1 MRMEDLPKDPHK
13 PYEDIMAMLLGTLFV
28 ALGVTF
34 YTHAV
39 LLTGSTAGMA
49 LLLNYLTGWG
59 FGVWFFA
66 INLPFYYLAIKRMGW
81 SFTLRTFVAIGLVS
95 LFSELTQGW
104 VEFANVPSLYA
115 ALMGG
120 ALMGIGMLM
129 LFRHRTSLGGIN
141 ILALYLQDKHGLRAG
156 YVQLGIDAVI
166 LLVALTQL
174 PLDRVGY
181 SVLGALMLNL
191 IIALNSSQGVI
202 SGLASRDDVK
212 SAS

>member
-1 MRMEDLPKDPHK
+1 MRDDNLPQDPHQ

-28 ALGVTF
+28 ALGVTL
-34 YTHAV
+34 YTQAV

-81 SFTLRTFVAIGLVS
+81 SFTLRTFAAIGLVS
-95 LFSELTQGW
+95 VFSELTQRW
-104 VEFANVPSLYA
+104 VTFESVPSLYA
-115 ALMGG
+115 AVMGG
-120 ALMGIGMLM
+120 ALIGVGMLM

-141 ILALYLQDKHGLRAG
+141 ILALYLQQRHGWRAG
-156 YVQLGIDAVI
+156 YVQLGIDGLI

-181 SVLGALMLNL
+181 SVVGAVTLNL
-191 IIALNSSQGVI
+191 IIALNHKPGRYIGV
-202 SGLASRDDVK
+202 S
-212 SAS
+212 

>member
-1 MRMEDLPKDPHK
+1 
-13 PYEDIMAMLLGTLFV
+13 MLGLSTSGTESVASVVAAWLAGVAAATVMFV
-28 ALGVTF
+28 LNRNSPCRPNHTI
-34 YTHAV
+34 AV
-39 LLTGSTAGMA
+39 LRRAFTQITALSLAIA
-49 LLLNYLTGWG
+49 LL
-59 FGVWFFA
+59 
-66 INLPFYYLAIKRMGW
+66 
-81 SFTLRTFVAIGLVS
+81 
-95 LFSELTQGW
+95 
-104 VEFANVPSLYA
+104 NVPSLYA

-156 YVQLGIDAVI
+156 YVQLGIDGVI

-191 IIALNSSQGVI
+191 IIALNHKPGRYIGV
-202 SGLASRDDVK
+202 S
-212 SAS
+212 

>member
-1 MRMEDLPKDPHK
+1 MRMEDLPTDPHK
-13 PYEDIMAMLLGTLFV
+13 PYEDVMAMLLGTLFV

-39 LLTGSTAGMA
+39 LLTGSTAGLA
-49 LLLNYLTGWG
+49 LLLSYVTSSVTGWG

-81 SFTLRTFVAIGLVS
+81 SFTLRTFLAIGLVS

-104 VEFANVPSLYA
+104 VAFDAVPSLYA

-141 ILALYLQDKHGLRAG
+141 ILALYLQEKHGLRAG
-156 YVQLGIDAVI
+156 YVQLGIDGVI

-174 PLDRVGY
+174 PLDRVGF
-181 SVLGALMLNL
+181 SVLGALTLNL
-191 IIALNSSQGVI
+191 IIALNHKPGRYIGV
-202 SGLASRDDVK
+202 S
-212 SAS
+212 

>member
-1 MRMEDLPKDPHK
+1 MRVEDLPTDQHR
-13 PYEDIMAMLLGTLFV
+13 PYEDVMAMLLGTFFV

-39 LLTGSTAGMA
+39 LLTGSTAGLA
-49 LLLNYLTGWG
+49 LLLSYMTSNVTGWG
-59 FGVWFFA
+59 FGVYFFA
-66 INLPFYYLAIKRMGW
+66 INLPFYYLAVKRMGW
-81 SFTLRTFVAIGLVS
+81 SFTLRTFAAIGLVS

-104 VEFANVPSLYA
+104 VQFGNVPSLYA

-156 YVQLGIDAVI
+156 YVQLAIDGVI
-166 LLVALTQL
+166 LLIALTQL

-181 SVLGALMLNL
+181 SVLGALTLNL
-191 IIALNSSQGVI
+191 IIALNHKPGRYIGDS
-202 SGLASRDDVK
+202 
-212 SAS
+212 

>member
-1 MRMEDLPKDPHK
+1 MRVEDLPKDQHR
-13 PYEDIMAMLLGTLFV
+13 PYEDVMAMLLGTFFV

-39 LLTGSTAGMA
+39 LLTGSTAGLA
-49 LLLNYLTGWG
+49 LLLSYMTSSLTGWG
-59 FGVWFFA
+59 FGVYFFA
-66 INLPFYYLAIKRMGW
+66 INLPFYYLAVKRMGW
-81 SFTLRTFVAIGLVS
+81 SFTLRTFAAIGLVS

-104 VEFANVPSLYA
+104 VQFASVPSIYA

-156 YVQLGIDAVI
+156 YVQLAIDGVI
-166 LLVALTQL
+166 LLIALTQL

-181 SVLGALMLNL
+181 SVLGALTLNL
-191 IIALNSSQGVI
+191 IIALNHKPGRYIGV
-202 SGLASRDDVK
+202 S
-212 SAS
+212 

>member
-1 MRMEDLPKDPHK
+1 MRDDDLPQDPHQ
-13 PYEDIMAMLLGTLFV
+13 PYEDVMAMLLGTLFV
-28 ALGVTF
+28 ALGVTL
-34 YTHAV
+34 YTQAV

-49 LLLNYLTGWG
+49 LLFNYLTGWG

-95 LFSELTQGW
+95 VFSELTQRW
-104 VEFANVPSLYA
+104 VTFESVPSLYA
-115 ALMGG
+115 AIMGG
-120 ALMGIGMLM
+120 ALIGVGMLM

-141 ILALYLQDKHGLRAG
+141 ILALYLQQRHGWRAG
-156 YVQLGIDAVI
+156 YVQLGIDGLI

-181 SVLGALMLNL
+181 SVIGAVTLNL
-191 IIALNSSQGVI
+191 IIALNHKPGRYIGV
-202 SGLASRDDVK
+202 S
-212 SAS
+212 

>member
-1 MRMEDLPKDPHK
+1 MRVEDLPKDPHR
-13 PYEDIMAMLLGTLFV
+13 PYEDVMAMLLGTFFV

-39 LLTGSTAGMA
+39 LLTGSTAGLA
-49 LLLNYLTGWG
+49 LLLSYMTSSVTGWG
-59 FGVWFFA
+59 FGVYFFA
-66 INLPFYYLAIKRMGW
+66 INLPFYYLAVKRMGW
-81 SFTLRTFVAIGLVS
+81 SFTLRTFAAIGLVS

-104 VEFANVPSLYA
+104 VKFASVPSLYA

-141 ILALYLQDKHGLRAG
+141 ILALYLQDRHGLRAG
-156 YVQLGIDAVI
+156 YVQLAIDGVI
-166 LLVALTQL
+166 LLIALTQL

-181 SVLGALMLNL
+181 SVLGALTLNL
-191 IIALNSSQGVI
+191 IIALNHKPGRYIGV
-202 SGLASRDDVK
+202 S
-212 SAS
+212 

>member
-1 MRMEDLPKDPHK
+1 MRVEDLPKDQHR
-13 PYEDIMAMLLGTLFV
+13 PYEDVMAMLLGTFFV

-39 LLTGSTAGMA
+39 LLTGSTAGLA
-49 LLLNYLTGWG
+49 LLLSYMISSVTGWG
-59 FGVWFFA
+59 FGGYFFA
-66 INLPFYYLAIKRMGW
+66 INLPFYYLAVKRMGW
-81 SFTLRTFVAIGLVS
+81 SFTLRTFAAIGLVS

-104 VEFANVPSLYA
+104 VQFAIVPSIYA

-141 ILALYLQDKHGLRAG
+141 ILALYLQDKHGFRAG
-156 YVQLGIDAVI
+156 YVQLAIDGVI
-166 LLVALTQL
+166 LLIALTQL

-181 SVLGALMLNL
+181 SVLGALTLNL
-191 IIALNSSQGVI
+191 IIALNHKPGRYIGV
-202 SGLASRDDVK
+202 S
-212 SAS
+212 

>member
-1 MRMEDLPKDPHK
+1 MRVEDLPKDQHR
-13 PYEDIMAMLLGTLFV
+13 PYEDMMAMLLGTFFV

-39 LLTGSTAGMA
+39 LLTGSTAGLA
-49 LLLNYLTGWG
+49 LLLSYMTSSVTGWG
-59 FGVWFFA
+59 FGVYFFA
-66 INLPFYYLAIKRMGW
+66 INLPFYYLAVKRMGW
-81 SFTLRTFVAIGLVS
+81 SFTLRTFAAIGLVS

-104 VEFANVPSLYA
+104 VQFASVPSIYA

-156 YVQLGIDAVI
+156 YVQLAIDGVI
-166 LLVALTQL
+166 LLIALTQL

-181 SVLGALMLNL
+181 SVLGALTLNL
-191 IIALNSSQGVI
+191 IIALNHKPGRYIGVT
-202 SGLASRDDVK
+202 
-212 SAS
+212 

>member
-1 MRMEDLPKDPHK
+1 MCDDNLPQDPHQ
-13 PYEDIMAMLLGTLFV
+13 PYEDVMAMLLGTLFV
-28 ALGVTF
+28 ALGVTL
-34 YTHAV
+34 YTQAV

-81 SFTLRTFVAIGLVS
+81 SFTLRTFAAIGLVS
-95 LFSELTQGW
+95 VFSELTQRW
-104 VEFANVPSLYA
+104 VTFESVPSLYA
-115 ALMGG
+115 AVMGG
-120 ALMGIGMLM
+120 ALIGVGMLM

-141 ILALYLQDKHGLRAG
+141 ILALYLQQRHGWRAG
-156 YVQLGIDAVI
+156 YVQLGIDGLI

-181 SVLGALMLNL
+181 SVVGAVTLNL
-191 IIALNSSQGVI
+191 IIALNHKPGRYIGV
-202 SGLASRDDVK
+202 S
-212 SAS
+212 

>member
-1 MRMEDLPKDPHK
+1 MLVEDLPKDQHR
-13 PYEDIMAMLLGTLFV
+13 PYEDLMAMLLGTFFV
-28 ALGVTF
+28 ALGITF

-39 LLTGSTAGMA
+39 LLTGSTAGLA
-49 LLLNYLTGWG
+49 LLLSYMTSSVTGWG
-59 FGVWFFA
+59 FGVYFFA
-66 INLPFYYLAIKRMGW
+66 INLPFYYLAVKRMGW
-81 SFTLRTFVAIGLVS
+81 SFTLRTFAAIGLVS

-104 VEFANVPSLYA
+104 VQFANVPSLYA

-156 YVQLGIDAVI
+156 YVQLAIDGVI
-166 LLVALTQL
+166 LLIALTQL

-181 SVLGALMLNL
+181 SVLGALTLNL
-191 IIALNSSQGVI
+191 IIALNHKPGRYIGV
-202 SGLASRDDVK
+202 S
-212 SAS
+212 

>member
-1 MRMEDLPKDPHK
+1 MRDDNLPQDPHQ
-13 PYEDIMAMLLGTLFV
+13 PYEDVMAMLLGTLFV
-28 ALGVTF
+28 ALGVTL
-34 YTHAV
+34 YTQAV

-95 LFSELTQGW
+95 VFSELTQRW
-104 VEFANVPSLYA
+104 VTFESVPSLYA
-115 ALMGG
+115 AIMGG
-120 ALMGIGMLM
+120 ALIGVGMLM

-141 ILALYLQDKHGLRAG
+141 ILALYLQQRHGWRAG
-156 YVQLGIDAVI
+156 YVQLGIDGLI
-166 LLVALTQL
+166 LLAALTQL

-181 SVLGALMLNL
+181 SVIGAVTLNL
-191 IIALNSSQGVI
+191 IIALNHKPGRYIGV
-202 SGLASRDDVK
+202 S
-212 SAS
+212 

>member
-1 MRMEDLPKDPHK
+1 MRVEDLPQDQHR
-13 PYEDIMAMLLGTLFV
+13 PYEDVIATLLGTFFV

-39 LLTGSTAGMA
+39 LLTGSTAGLA
-49 LLLNYLTGWG
+49 LLLSYITSSVTGWG
-59 FGVWFFA
+59 FGVYFFA
-66 INLPFYYLAIKRMGW
+66 INLPFYYLAVKRMGW
-81 SFTLRTFVAIGLVS
+81 SFTLRTFAAIGLVS

-104 VEFANVPSLYA
+104 VQFANVPSIYA

-156 YVQLGIDAVI
+156 YVQLAIDGVI

-174 PLDRVGY
+174 PWDRVGY
-181 SVLGALMLNL
+181 SVLGALTLNL
-191 IIALNSSQGVI
+191 IIALNHKPGRYIGVT
-202 SGLASRDDVK
+202 
-212 SAS
+212 

>member
-1 MRMEDLPKDPHK
+1 MRVEDLSQDQHR
-13 PYEDIMAMLLGTLFV
+13 PYEDVMAMLLGTFFV

-39 LLTGSTAGMA
+39 LLTGSTAGLA
-49 LLLNYLTGWG
+49 LLLSYMTSSITGWG
-59 FGVWFFA
+59 FGVYFFA
-66 INLPFYYLAIKRMGW
+66 INLPFYYLAVKRMGW
-81 SFTLRTFVAIGLVS
+81 SFTLRTFAAIGLVS
-95 LFSELTQGW
+95 LFSEFTQGW
-104 VEFANVPSLYA
+104 VQFAKVPSLYA

-156 YVQLGIDAVI
+156 YVQLAIDGVI
-166 LLVALTQL
+166 LLIALTQL

-181 SVLGALMLNL
+181 SVLGALTLNL
-191 IIALNSSQGVI
+191 IIALNHKPGRYIGV
-202 SGLASRDDVK
+202 S
-212 SAS
+212 

>member
-1 MRMEDLPKDPHK
+1 MRVEDLPQDQHR
-13 PYEDIMAMLLGTLFV
+13 PYEDMMAMLLGTFFV

-39 LLTGSTAGMA
+39 LLTGSTAGLA
-49 LLLNYLTGWG
+49 LLLSYMTSSVTGWG
-59 FGVWFFA
+59 FGVYFFA
-66 INLPFYYLAIKRMGW
+66 INLPFYYLAVKRMGW
-81 SFTLRTFVAIGLVS
+81 SFTLRTFAAIGLVS

-104 VEFANVPSLYA
+104 VQFASVPSIYA

-156 YVQLGIDAVI
+156 YVQLAIDGVI
-166 LLVALTQL
+166 LLIALTQL

-181 SVLGALMLNL
+181 SVLGALTLNL
-191 IIALNSSQGVI
+191 IIALNHKPGRYIGVT
-202 SGLASRDDVK
+202 
-212 SAS
+212 